1 MNPLKKIKDWIA
13 RGKAGWHL
21 SGGRSSLKQG
31 KYKEA
36 LKEFRKALKAS
47 PNDPEILHYNAMTLL
62 KLKRPEKALKC
73 YEKILKNNPKLAEA
87 WNNKGVVLK
96 ELKRYDEALE
106 CYERALQIDPQDDGT
121 WNNKGALLDT
131 IGKPKGTTNRSTRR
145 WNMEQ
150 QRSAP

>member
-1 MNPLKKIKDWIA
+1 MHTRIQKLPGKEVERGWSMNPLKKIKDWIA

-106 CYERALQIDPQDDGT
+106 C
-121 WNNKGALLDT
+121 
-131 IGKPKGTTNRSTRR
+131 
-145 WNMEQ
+145 
-150 QRSAP
+150 